1 MRKVFQYLK
10 KYSVLFNPLCLLR
23 REPLGTGLGPEKRQE
38 HFYKRLPGD
47 ELVDPEILSLS
58 IAEV

>member
-1 MRKVFQYLK
+1 MRKVLQYLK

-38 HFYKRLPGD
+38 HFYMRLPGD
-47 ELVDPEILSLS
+47 EWWIQRSFP
-58 IAEV
+58 